1 MKVFITGCS
10 GLIGSELVS
19 YFDPTARSVIGIDN
33 NMRADFFG
41 PEGDTRWNLQRLKES
56 TSNFT
61 AYDVDLRDR
70 ESLSDARN
78 LRRINTLTPSHHRW
92 ERRALP
98 LELAPYRL
106 DIYHT
111 PDAIPVDGGA
121 RRCVI
126 TIHDLH
132 FLHYPQFMTPASRR
146 HYNDQIAWAV
156 RRADAILVSSES
168 TRRDLSTLLGVPED
182 KVTVDMLGVDHTRFR
197 PQSATE
203 VAAVR
208 SRLGLPE
215 AYLLFVGTFE
225 PRKNIPG
232 LLRAYARLRA
242 RLPDAPPLV
251 LAGRRGWLDDAIYRT
266 ADELQLGEAVIWVEN
281 PSAAEL
287 PALYGGAAALALL
300 SHYEGFGL
308 TALEAMA
315 CGTPPVAADR
325 SSIPEVVGNAG
336 LLVNPDD
343 PEAAADALA
352 RLLTDSELRA
362 DLSAR
367 GLARA
372 AGFTWQRTAETVLQ
386 TYHAVLN

>member
-1 MKVFITGCS
+1 MKVGW
-10 GLIGSELVS
+10 
-19 YFDPTARSVIGIDN
+19 DARLNYYRPGGIAEYTRHVL
-33 NMRADFFG
+33 RALAALDAA
-41 PEGDTRWNLQRLKES
+41 S
-56 TSNFT
+56 TFCPIQH
-61 AYDVDLRDR
+61 VRDR
-70 ESLSDARN
+70 ESLASAAN

-92 ERRALP
+92 ERRTLP
-98 LELAPYRL
+98 LELAAHRL

-111 PDAIPVDGGA
+111 PDAIPVNGGA

-132 FLHYPQFMTPASRR
+132 FLHFPEFMTAASRR

-168 TRRDLSTLLGVPED
+168 TRRDLIALLGVPAA
-182 KVTVDMLGVDHTRFR
+182 KITVHLLGVDHTRFR
-197 PQSATE
+197 PL
-203 VAAVR
+203 AADEIR
-208 SRLGLPE
+208 AARARLGLPDT
-215 AYLLFVGTFE
+215 YLLFVGTFE

-266 ADELQLGEAVIWVEN
+266 ADDLQLGEAVIWVEN
-281 PSAAEL
+281 PGAADL

-325 SSIPEVVGNAG
+325 SSIPEVVGDAG
-336 LLVNPDD
+336 LLVDPDD
-343 PEAAADALA
+343 PDAAADALA
-352 RLLTDSELRA
+352 RLLTDSALRA

-372 AGFTWQRTAETVLQ
+372 ADFTWQRTAEIVLH
-386 TYHAVLN
+386 TYRAVLG